1 MIPLEGRPSPTT
13 PAPRTSLAGQAADD
27 HVDDGDD
34 AVQDG
39 TEDGADGVD
48 DAHQASADSVED
60 AGDLDEGVSAS
71 MLRDGQC
78 GGGYIRRRRRHP
90 FCRGV
95 QVKKWMFWIWRMESG
110 LRLGFGGDAGS
121 RAGGGSCMGGSVA
134 EGTHCKKRAS
144 VPFKISER
152 E

>member
-60 AGDLDEGVSAS
+60 AGDLDEGVLAL

-78 GGGYIRRRRRHP
+78 GVGTYAGDDGTHFAEVFRSRNGC
-90 FCRGV
+90 F
-95 QVKKWMFWIWRMESG
+95 
-110 LRLGFGGDAGS
+110 GFG
-121 RAGGGSCMGGSVA
+121 
-134 EGTHCKKRAS
+134 EW
-144 VPFKISER
+144 
-152 E
+152 